1 LFEVPLINIEG
12 SLAGK
17 WIELLKD
24 MVPQVTRAGLLFNP
38 QTAPYAPYYL
48 EPFERA
54 ARSYRLEPV
63 DASVRDADDID
74 RVIADLGSKSG
85 SALAVMADIFL
96 AIRPNLVRIVA
107 SAQRHRVP
115 TVYPYRF
122 MVQAGGLASY
132 GVDGSDLLRRSAT
145 YIDRILKGDNPA
157 DLPVQ
162 LPTKF
167 ELAVNLKT
175 AKDLGIDIPPML
187 LARADEVI
195 E

>member
-1 LFEVPLINIEG
+1 
-12 SLAGK
+12 
-17 WIELLKD
+17 
-24 MVPQVTRAGLLFNP
+24 
-38 QTAPYAPYYL
+38 
-48 EPFERA
+48 
-54 ARSYRLEPV
+54 
-63 DASVRDADDID
+63 
-74 RVIADLGSKSG
+74 
-85 SALAVMADIFL
+85 MADIFL
-96 AIRPNLVRIVA
+96 AIRPNLARIVA

-175 AKDLGIDIPPML
+175 AKDLGIEIPAMIL
-187 LARADEVI
+187 GRADEVI

>member
-1 LFEVPLINIEG
+1 
-12 SLAGK
+12 
-17 WIELLKD
+17 
-24 MVPQVTRAGLLFNP
+24 
-38 QTAPYAPYYL
+38 
-48 EPFERA
+48 
-54 ARSYRLEPV
+54 
-63 DASVRDADDID
+63 
-74 RVIADLGSKSG
+74 
-85 SALAVMADIFL
+85 
-96 AIRPNLVRIVA
+96 
-107 SAQRHRVP
+107 
-115 TVYPYRF
+115 